1 MIPMMI
7 QNKPTLEDLL
17 EYEELLID
25 AVEKHINIDNNPNS
39 KDTLLILQGLL
50 KSRAVKTFVD
60 QLGEK
65 KFSLKSFKKIQEID
79 DILDQLRIMNL
90 NLPYP
95 QEYFLL
101 QQGKDKRAR
110 RNTLMAI
117 FLGLMGYEWVG

>member
-1 MIPMMI
+1 MI
-7 QNKPTLEDLL
+7 QNKPTLEDIL

-79 DILDQLRIMNL
+79 DILDQLRIMSL

-95 QEYFLL
+95 QEYFFL

-117 FLGLMGYEWVG
+117 FLGLMGYEWVE